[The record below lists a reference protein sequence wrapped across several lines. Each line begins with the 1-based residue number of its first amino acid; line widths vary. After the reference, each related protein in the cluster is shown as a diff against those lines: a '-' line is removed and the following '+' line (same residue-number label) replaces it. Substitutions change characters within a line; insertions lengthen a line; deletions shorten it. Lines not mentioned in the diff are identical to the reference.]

1 MRYSFQILILGRVFI
16 LKRKEKELYWRDQ
29 ISEYRQSGETLVQWC
44 EKKDIKLYTMKYWLR
59 KQSPVAT
66 EKPETTWVSCMVEEP
81 SNGTLTLTIKNVEIE
96 VMSGFQ
102 DELLLK
108 VLRTLD
114 QL

>member
-1 MRYSFQILILGRVFI
+1 M
-16 LKRKEKELYWRDQ
+16 KRKEKELYWTGQ
-29 ISEYRQSGETLVQWC
+29 ISAYRQSGEPLVQWC
-44 EKKDIKLYTMKYWLR
+44 EKNDIKIHTMKYWLR
-59 KQSPVAT
+59 KQSPVSK
-66 EKPETTWVSCMVEEP
+66 ESQETAWVSCMVEEP
-81 SNGTLTLTIKNVEIE
+81 SSNTITLKIKNVEIE

>member
-1 MRYSFQILILGRVFI
+1 M
-16 LKRKEKELYWRDQ
+16 KRKEKELYWTDQ
-29 ISEYRQSGETLVQWC
+29 ISEYRQSGESLVEWC
-44 EKKDIKLYTMKYWLR
+44 EKNDVKLHTMKYWLR
-59 KQSPVAT
+59 KQSPVVNEKT
-66 EKPETTWVSCMVEEP
+66 ETAWVSCMVEEP
-81 SNGTLTLTIKNVEIE
+81 SKEAITLKIKNVEIE

>member
-1 MRYSFQILILGRVFI
+1 MV
-16 LKRKEKELYWRDQ
+16 RKEKALYWSGQ
-29 ISEYRQSGETLVQWC
+29 ISEYRKSGETLVTWC
-44 EKKDIKLYTMKYWLR
+44 EKNDVKIHTMKYWLR
-59 KQSPVAT
+59 KQSPVL
-66 EKPETTWVSCMVEEP
+66 KNPETAWVSCVVEEP
-81 SNGTLTLTIKNVEIE
+81 VSDTIILRIKNVEIE

>member
-1 MRYSFQILILGRVFI
+1 M
-16 LKRKEKELYWRDQ
+16 KRKEKELYWTDQ
-29 ISEYRQSGETLVQWC
+29 ISEYRQSGESLVEWC
-44 EKKDIKLYTMKYWLR
+44 EKNDVKLHTMKYWLR
-59 KQSPVAT
+59 KQSPVAN
-66 EKPETTWVSCMVEEP
+66 EKPETAWVSCMVEEP
-81 SNGTLTLTIKNVEIE
+81 PKEAITLKIKNVEIE

>member
-1 MRYSFQILILGRVFI
+1 M
-16 LKRKEKELYWRDQ
+16 KRKEKELYWTDQ
-29 ISEYRQSGETLVQWC
+29 INQYRQSGESLVEWC
-44 EKKDIKLYTMKYWLR
+44 EKNDVKLHAMKYWLR

-66 EKPETTWVSCMVEEP
+66 EKAETAWVSCMVEEP
-81 SNGTLTLTIKNVEIE
+81 LRDAITLKIKNVEIE

>member
-1 MRYSFQILILGRVFI
+1 M
-16 LKRKEKELYWRDQ
+16 KRKEKELYWTKQ
-29 ISEYRQSGETLVQWC
+29 ISDYRQSEESLVQWC
-44 EKKDIKLYTMKYWLR
+44 EKKDIKIHTMKYWLR
-59 KQSPVAT
+59 KQSPVSQ
-66 EKPETTWVSCMVEEP
+66 KSQETAWVSCLVEEP
-81 SNGTLTLTIKNVEIE
+81 SSKTLTLKIKNVEIE